1 MLLGGVDNMPA
12 RVLIRFNPSKPQA
25 GEDVKVSVLARH
37 PMEPGTRP
45 DDNGD
50 LIPADYLTTI
60 EVLLNDELVASVMP
74 KGGVSANPLFGFTL
88 RAEEGE
94 VKVRYKNL
102 EGEEGETTET
112 LELA

>member
-1 MLLGGVDNMPA
+1 MPA
-12 RVLIRFNPSKPQA
+12 KVLVRFNPSKPQA

-50 LIPADYLTTI
+50 LIPANYLTNI

-74 KGGVSANPLFGFTL
+74 KGGVSANPLFGFTIA
-88 RAEEGE
+88 AEAGE
-94 VKVRYKNL
+94 LKVRYKNL
-102 EGEEGETTET
+102 EGEEGETIQ
-112 LELA
+112 ELKLA